1 MLTGMVE
8 SKPHSPTAHASVS
21 NTKVDSLEPALDH
34 PSSSLLFAE
43 AGWHPTECYEIIKL
57 LDYVMTTLCPHHC
70 ILSFLPVTRKHTVT
84 ELERHSPLST
94 HCMSMTIKYWRTF
107 ELLCVNHL

>member
-1 MLTGMVE
+1 MVE

-43 AGWHPTECYEIIKL
+43 AGWHPTECYEIIKV
-57 LDYVMTTLCPHHC
+57 LDMFGSDFYYNLDL
-70 ILSFLPVTRKHTVT
+70 I
-84 ELERHSPLST
+84 EE
-94 HCMSMTIKYWRTF
+94 
-107 ELLCVNHL
+107 